1 MGGIQEMSTEAQQ
14 QVLANAAWDRRVPT
28 PKDPGIGHLSPSCD
42 CGVHRHALRHLW
54 IAVIT
59 AETRLRKRS
68 EIFAVFTAPVHG
80 WDSGQKWRPGSG
92 RWANSRGRKAKMFE
106 LWKKEHKNPFFHR
119 KRFFQTKNT
128 NGDWS
133 FIDSGLGDAEAWA
146 TEPVIAS

>member
-92 RWANSRGRKAKMFE
+92 RWANPGGKNKEKYE
-106 LWKKEHKNPFFHR
+106 LWHKEGRRSFFHP
-119 KRFFQTKNT
+119 KNE
-128 NGDWS
+128 NGYWS
-133 FIDSGLGDAEAWA
+133 FIASGFTDAEARAEEPWA
-146 TEPVIAS
+146 

>member
-68 EIFAVFTAPVHG
+68 EIFAVFTASAWVGFRTKVASWLGPL
-80 WDSGQKWRPGSG
+80 GQLK
-92 RWANSRGRKAKMFE
+92 RKKGENVRAVEERAQKPLLPHQAPKALLPDE
-106 LWKKEHKNPFFHR
+106 EHERRLVLH
-119 KRFFQTKNT
+119 
-128 NGDWS
+128 
-133 FIDSGLGDAEAWA
+133 
-146 TEPVIAS
+146 